1 MNDGF
6 APGAEALARHD
17 WASAYD
23 ELQSVGVADLDADAL
38 DRLAEA
44 AWWLS
49 RIDECIS
56 ARDAAY
62 HAFQVSGETRRAA
75 QCAVWLFEHH
85 CFKGQPS
92 IAGAW
97 IRRARRAIG
106 DDRGCVEYGNLLLR
120 EAELLHSSGVLDEAT
135 VLATQA
141 LELGRRLR
149 SDELEALALQTA
161 GRLGIDRG
169 VADEGL
175 KQLDEAMLFAVEGR
189 LSPYATGKIYC
200 SLISACDEL
209 GDVARAAEWTA
220 ATTTWS
226 QQHPLAV
233 FPGLCRVH
241 RAQILG
247 WRGAWDEAVL
257 EARRACEELETVNV
271 GNAAAGWAEI
281 GDIRRRLGDLDAAE
295 DAFRHAEELCGRPH
309 GAVALLR
316 LSQGRVAAAQAAIA
330 RALQDESWNRLARAR
345 VLPAR
350 VQISIAAGDL
360 DDAALAC
367 DELAS
372 IALDYASPMHQASA
386 MTSRGRLAL
395 ARGECDDACRA
406 LHAAVELWLA
416 LDVPYEAATARLLLG
431 QSCRQ
436 NGDEDSAIAA
446 LSAAVKTFD
455 ELGAILDAQ
464 RTRVL
469 SKGRGTVLPGGLTSR
484 EVEVV
489 ALVAEGDT
497 NKDIAVAL
505 DLSIKTVAR
514 HLENIFLKLGVS
526 TRSAAAAFAIAHGLV
541 REPGAGPRH
550 AGQ

>member
-1 MNDGF
+1 MNDGL

-17 WASAYD
+17 WAAAYD
-23 ELQSVGVADLDADAL
+23 QLQAVGVADLDADAF

-49 RIDECIS
+49 RIDECIG
-56 ARDAAY
+56 ARDAAF
-62 HAFQVSGETRRAA
+62 HAYQARGETLRAA

-85 CFKGQPS
+85 CFKAQPS

-97 IRRARRAIG
+97 LRRARRAIG
-106 DDRGCVEYGNLLLR
+106 DDHDCVEYGNLLLR
-120 EAELLHSSGVLDEAT
+120 EAELLHSSGALAEAT
-135 VLATQA
+135 VLATEA
-141 LELGRRLR
+141 VELGRRLR
-149 SDELEALALQTA
+149 SEELEALALQTA
-161 GRLGIDRG
+161 GRLAIDRG
-169 VADEGL
+169 VPDDGL
-175 KQLDEAMLFAVEGR
+175 KQLDEAMLFAIEGR

-247 WRGAWDEAVL
+247 WQGAWEEAVL
-257 EARRACEELETVNV
+257 EAHRACEELETVNV
-271 GNAAAGWAEI
+271 GNAAMGWAEI

-295 DAFRHAEELCGRPH
+295 DAFRRAEELSGRPH
-309 GAVALLR
+309 PGIALLR
-316 LSQGRVAAAQAAIA
+316 LAQGRVPAAQAAVA

-360 DDAALAC
+360 DEAASAC
-367 DELAS
+367 DELGA
-372 IALDYASPMHQASA
+372 IARDYASPMHEASA

-395 ARGECDDACRA
+395 ARGECDEACRS

-416 LDVPYEAATARLLLG
+416 LEVPYEAATARLLLG

-436 NGDEDSAIAA
+436 ASDEDSAMAA

-464 RTRVL
+464 HTRVL
-469 SKGRGTVLPGGLTSR
+469 SKASGATVPGGLTSR
-484 EVEVV
+484 EVEVI
-489 ALVAEGDT
+489 ALVAEGRT
-497 NKDIAVAL
+497 NKDIAVVL
-505 DLSIKTVAR
+505 GLSIKTVAR

-526 TRSAAAAFAIAHGLV
+526 TRSSATAFAIANGLV
-541 REPGAGPRH
+541 RDAGAR
-550 AGQ
+550 